1 MLVSLLAHRSN
12 IIFIIKAHSLYF
24 NIKSQI
30 WQIQIQSWSAVLVS
44 RVILKGKGIGNSLFW
59 RNPILFTFL
68 FSFFFSYLNNRLS
81 PSTGW
86 KIRENGG
93 AVVSICI
100 IRGWFLFLCICII
113 NKFLARAFGHN
124 FSTAASPFHFV
135 SLRYVYL
142 LLYFYI
148 YFINC
153 INWWNTRVALFGAV
167 RGFVRP
173 SDCPGLILWP
183 CFVWSLKFFTFN

>member
-1 MLVSLLAHRSN
+1 MLVSLLAHSSN

-30 WQIQIQSWSAVLVS
+30 WQVQIQSWSAVLVS
-44 RVILKGKGIGNSLFW
+44 RVILKGKGIGNSLFS

-135 SLRYVYL
+135 SLRLLIVVFLYL
-142 LLYFYI
+142 FYK
-148 YFINC
+148 
-153 INWWNTRVALFGAV
+153 LHKLMKHEGGAV
-167 RGFVRP
+167 RGFVCP

>member
-1 MLVSLLAHRSN
+1 MTDSNSIVIHR
-12 IIFIIKAHSLYF
+12 
-24 NIKSQI
+24 
-30 WQIQIQSWSAVLVS
+30 SAVLVS
-44 RVILKGKGIGNSLFW
+44 RVILKGKGIGNSLFS

-68 FSFFFSYLNNRLS
+68 FSFFSYLNNRLS

-135 SLRYVYL
+135 SLRLLIVVFLYL
-142 LLYFYI
+142 FYKLHKLMKHEGG
-148 YFINC
+148 
-153 INWWNTRVALFGAV
+153 TGALFAALS
-167 RGFVRP
+167 VRP
-173 SDCPGLILWP
+173 TALGSFFGRVLFGHSSFSLLIKKQWRCL
-183 CFVWSLKFFTFN
+183 CLR